1 MDITRQFYDTERSF
15 EMGGNSSGKGGS
27 KQKQTTVQTSA
38 PPSWALPLF
47 LQGASDATRIYNS
60 GKGGNVYQGR
70 RVADLSD
77 ATRNAISGLQDAAN
91 AFNNPDLTRLATG
104 QTSASQN
111 LADMA
116 SGQYLRQGNP
126 YYRDRLNNEIST
138 MAAQVNSQMSGA
150 GRYGSGANAD
160 VLARNASSMLQSG
173 LENDYNRTMQNM
185 LAANGQID
193 AANENRLN
201 AAGSYF
207 RNQSVA
213 HGAALGGGQL
223 LDRHAQDGL
232 EADWQKW
239 SEEDNREW
247 NRLNLLQQA
256 ASGFSGNYGTQSG
269 RGQGR
274 TQQAV
279 SPWQTA
285 RAVGDTLGGLFG
297 KSDIRAKE
305 NMTPAGQK
313 NGFRL
318 YDFNY
323 TGKPERYRGVIAQDI
338 LKTNPEAVKIDPA
351 DGLYCVD
358 YARLGL
364 VMERLDS
371 RP

>member
-1 MDITRQFYDTERSF
+1 
-15 EMGGNSSGKGGS
+15 MGGNSSGKGGS
-27 KQKQTTVQTSA
+27 RQKQTTVQTNA

-47 LQGASDATRIYNS
+47 QQGAGDATRIYNS

-77 ATRNAISGLQDAAN
+77 ETRNAISGLQDAAN
-91 AFNNPDLTRLATG
+91 AFSNPDLTRLATG

-116 SGQYLRQGNP
+116 SGQYLQQGNP
-126 YYRDRLNNEIST
+126 YYRDRLTNEIGT

-160 VLARNASSMLQSG
+160 VLARNASGMLQSG
-173 LENDYNRTMQNM
+173 LENDYNRAMQNM

-193 AANENRLN
+193 SANQNLLN
-201 AAGSYF
+201 TAGNYF
-207 RNQSVA
+207 RNRSA
-213 HGAALGGGQL
+213 THGAALDGGQL
-223 LDRHAQDGL
+223 LDQNAQDRL
-232 EADWQKW
+232 NADRQKW

-256 ASGFSGNYGTQSG
+256 AHGFSGNYGTQSG
-269 RGQGR
+269 RSQGR
-274 TQQAV
+274 TQQTV
-279 SPWQTA
+279 SPWQVA
-285 RAVGDTLGGLFG
+285 RDVGGTLGGLFG
-297 KSDIRAKE
+297 KSDIRAKQ

-323 TGKPERYRGVIAQDI
+323 IGRPERYRGVMAQDI